1 MKKSENVTP
10 YLLGGD
16 LNAYSV
22 ARAFFE
28 AEGVRSRAFMRY
40 KTGITSHVGFLSV
53 TVNGELCR
61 PEVLK
66 GALLDCAKSS
76 VGERPL
82 LIPCADWYTEA
93 LQKLRRELSERFRLF
108 LPPKDAWELLKDK
121 ASFYSLIS
129 KYKIPYPESVVF
141 TSSELDKISAS
152 KIPYPAVLK
161 PSDST
166 EYWAHPFDGM
176 RKVYFP
182 KNESDALEIARL
194 IFASGYGGRLIL
206 QRYVG
211 KGAEELEVLTVYL
224 DRRGEP
230 VRAALAEVLLEE
242 RGPTAMGNYAA
253 LITRPLTP
261 IAFSLIKMLRDI
273 GYTGIANF
281 DIIKDGEQSFV
292 LECNTRQGRSSDYLL
307 ACGINIAALMLAD
320 MREERITP
328 SFDYPEIYW
337 HSAPQESVASHATD
351 KELLKRAL
359 FLRSKGL
366 EYTPFDN
373 TRRYKNSPVRRA
385 YLWLHKA
392 RQIAMFD
399 RCSKNET
406 GGESEK

>member
-1 MKKSENVTP
+1 MKKCENISP

-28 AEGVRSRAFMRY
+28 AEGLSSRAFMRY

-53 TVNGELCR
+53 TVVGELCR

-66 GALLDCAKSS
+66 RALLDCANAA

-82 LIPCADWYTEA
+82 LVPCADWYTEA
-93 LQKLRRELSERFRLF
+93 LQQLRCELSEHFRLF
-108 LPPKDAWELLKDK
+108 LPPKAVWQILKDK
-121 ASFYSLIS
+121 ASFYTLLS
-129 KYKIPYPESVVF
+129 KHGILYPESLTF
-141 TSSELDKISAS
+141 TASELNKISTAE
-152 KIPYPAVLK
+152 IPYPAVLK

-182 KNESDALEIARL
+182 KNESDATEIAKR

-211 KGAEELEVLTVYL
+211 KGEERLGVLTVYL
-224 DRRGEP
+224 DSRGVP
-230 VRAALAEVLLEE
+230 LRAALADVLLEE
-242 RGPTAMGNYAA
+242 RGPTARGNHAA
-253 LITRPLTP
+253 LVTRPLD
-261 IAFSLIKMLRDI
+261 ALSFSLIKMLRDI

-281 DIIKDGEQSFV
+281 DIIKDGDRPLV
-292 LECNTRQGRSSDYLL
+292 LECNTRQGRSCDYLL

-320 MREERITP
+320 AREERTVP
-328 SFDYPEIYW
+328 LFDYPEIYW
-337 HSAPQESVASHATD
+337 RSAPHESVLTHAPD
-351 KELLKRAL
+351 RELLERAVR
-359 FLRSKGL
+359 LRSQGL

-373 TRRYKNSPVRRA
+373 TGRCKNSPPRRA
-385 YLWLHKA
+385 YLWLHRR
-392 RQIAMFD
+392 RQISMFD
-399 RCSKNET
+399 KFSKNGA
-406 GGESEK
+406 GGLEG